1 MYLFY
6 VPGRGFNSPHLQ
18 NAFCNFNKTGIEP
31 REASAEQ
38 VRGRGGT
45 DAAGS
50 ERRRLERAYRM
61 YATESGSIPPI
72 SMFEGIIG
80 SVILGGIRKYRI
92 VKNTQTPVYT
102 ECIQNI
108 RQIFYAFTFNFVSPD
123 FTPLSIFSVL
133 IFAAIHLYQY
143 IAQRLSF
150 YKINGILKP

>member
-50 ERRRLERAYRM
+50 ERRRLEGAYRM

-72 SMFEGIIG
+72 SKTSFCLYNAVFFPYNIERG
-80 SVILGGIRKYRI
+80 SIWYFRL
-92 VKNTQTPVYT
+92 KN
-102 ECIQNI
+102 
-108 RQIFYAFTFNFVSPD
+108 
-123 FTPLSIFSVL
+123 L
-133 IFAAIHLYQY
+133 
-143 IAQRLSF
+143 
-150 YKINGILKP
+150 